1 MILGVTGHL
10 ASGKDTVGEIL
21 KEKGFHHISLS
32 DFIREEAKKRKLKDT
47 RENLINLGNELRK
60 KHGHGILARMALQK
74 MEWDKSYVV
83 TSIRNPVEVEVL
95 RTKQNFALI
104 NINASQKARWNRM
117 EKRRQKEQRNDDLAT
132 FEEFKARE
140 AQEAESNDPSKQQM
154 NTVISMADIILNNE
168 GALEELKKKIDK
180 LLKEWKAKLDKAR
193 PSWDEYFL
201 HLALEVGKR
210 ATCDRGKS
218 GCIIV
223 KDKRIISTG
232 YVGAPVGLPHCDEAG
247 HLMHKVHNTDG
258 TESQHCIRTTHAE
271 TNAIA
276 QAARHGVSVKD
287 ATIYCKMEPCYICA
301 QIIINSGIKRV
312 VCLKR
317 YHRSQL
323 TRDWFKQASVKLDV
337 AEDTME
343 KYAKM

>member
-10 ASGKDTVGEIL
+10 ASGKDTVGEVL

-32 DFIREEAKKRKLKDT
+32 DFIREEAKKRRIKDT

-60 KHGHGILARMALQK
+60 KHGPGILARLALQK
-74 MEWDKSYVV
+74 IEWDKNYVV

-95 RTKQNFALI
+95 RTKTNFALI
-104 NINASQKARWNRM
+104 SVNASQKMRWERM
-117 EKRRQKEQRNDDLAT
+117 QSRKTTSKRGDELDTLDEFKRREQ
-132 FEEFKARE
+132 
-140 AQEAESNDPSKQQM
+140 QEAESTDPDKQQI
-154 NTVISMADIILNNE
+154 NTVIKMSDMTVNND
-168 GALEELKKKIDK
+168 GTLEELKRKVDA
-180 LLKEWKAKLDKAR
+180 LLKQWTSKLDKKR

-287 ATIYCKMEPCYICA
+287 ATIYSKMEPCYYCA
-301 QIIINSGIKRV
+301 QIIINAGIKRA

-317 YHRSQL
+317 YHRAQL
-323 TRDWFKQASVKLDV
+323 TRDWFKQAGVKLDV
-337 AEDTME
+337 IQDDLEQ
-343 KYAKM
+343 YAKM

>member
-1 MILGVTGHL
+1 MILGVTGL
-10 ASGKDTVGEIL
+10 YAAGKDTVGNIL
-21 KEKGFHHISLS
+21 KEKGFHAISLS
-32 DFIREEAKKRKLKDT
+32 DFIREEAKKRRIKDT
-47 RENLINLGNELRK
+47 RENLIDLANAMRK
-60 KHGHGILARMALQK
+60 KQGSGILARMALQRI
-74 MEWDKSYVV
+74 EWDKNYVV

-95 RTKQNFALI
+95 RTKPNFAFI
-104 NINASQKARWNRM
+104 SVTASEKTRWKRM
-117 EKRRQKEQRNDDLAT
+117 QERLKTEKRNDDLKT
-132 FEEFKARE
+132 FEDFKRNE
-140 AQEAESNDPSKQQM
+140 QQEAESTDPTKQQLTSV
-154 NTVISMADIILNNE
+154 NQMADITINNDE
-168 GALEELKKKIDK
+168 TLEELKKKIDK
-180 LLKEWKAKLDKAR
+180 VLGQWMSKLDKKR

-201 HLALEVGKR
+201 NLALEIGKR

-287 ATIYCKMEPCYICA
+287 ATIYGKMEPCYHCA
-301 QIIINSGIKRV
+301 QIIINAGIKRA

-317 YHRSQL
+317 YHRAQL
-323 TRDWFKQASVKLDV
+323 TRAWFKQAGVKLDV
-337 AEDTME
+337 IQDDLER
-343 KYAKM
+343 YSKM

>member
-10 ASGKDTVGEIL
+10 ASGKDSVGEIL
-21 KEKGFHHISLS
+21 KEKGFFHISLS

-60 KHGHGILARMALQK
+60 KHGHGILARMAIQR

-83 TSIRNPVEVEVL
+83 TSVRNPVEVEIL
-95 RTKQNFALI
+95 RTKSNFALI

-140 AQEAESNDPSKQQM
+140 AQEAESADPAKQQV
-154 NTVISMADIILNNE
+154 NTVISMADIIINNE
-168 GALEELKKKIDK
+168 GTLEELKKKIDK
-180 LLKEWKAKLDKAR
+180 LLKEWKNKLDKKR

-287 ATIYCKMEPCYICA
+287 ATIYCKMEPCYVCA
-301 QIIINSGIKRV
+301 QTMINSGIKRV

-317 YHRSQL
+317 YHRAQL
-323 TRDWFKQASVKLDV
+323 TRDWLKQAGVKLDV
-337 AEDTME
+337 IQDDLE